1 MTSKVRIEV
10 IPHYDRNV
18 PELESILTS
27 LNIESVCKRYS
38 GYLLNSSNELPSRD
52 IINDVLVNE
61 SKEYSHY
68 ENTQDYNNV
77 NYLLEIGYLPGV
89 TDNIARSCQEAFK
102 LKGFNLECFSNE
114 LVTVRILNDKSL
126 AKDKLSS
133 LCENLL
139 YNKLIQSLRIYD
151 QEEIKAGER
160 FKNIKVPSVNISH
173 NIAHEY
179 ISLEDGDDSL
189 NRLSVDR
196 CLALTLDEMNIIK
209 MHYQDSSVK
218 DMRAEVGLGE
228 MPTDVELEV
237 LAQTW
242 SEHCKHKIFAAHINY
257 TDEISGE
264 KKEINSLYKS
274 YIKQATKDIDSDF
287 LISVFSD
294 NAGIVRF
301 DQKLDVCIKAETH
314 NSPSALDPYGGALT
328 GILGVNRDIMG
339 CGLGAKPI
347 ANTNVFCVGEM
358 NLPSVIGQENM
369 PKGLMEPAKI
379 LKGIH
384 AGVRDG
390 GNKSGIP
397 TVNGAMFFDDSY
409 AGKPLVFC
417 GTVGVMPPKLK
428 DGRDSKEKGASVG
441 DYIFVA
447 GGSVG
452 ADGIHGATFSSLDLN
467 EDSPATA
474 VQIGDPI
481 TQKRLLDFMLEAR
494 DMGLFTCVTDNG
506 AGGIS
511 SSIGEMATLTN
522 GCVIDLAK
530 NPVKYPGLSPWEIM
544 ISESQERMTF
554 AVAKKH
560 AQSFEDLA
568 AKRNVNVSNL
578 GEFNDSGYLDMFY
591 NDQRVGKLSMHFL
604 HEGLPQMSLNAKWSG
619 RREDESWN
627 DKKKST
633 LPDDVFTI
641 LPLILNKENIA
652 SKRQWVQQYDQEVQA
667 GTQIK
672 PFVGINQR
680 TPGNSGVVSLENQGG
695 EKYSAVSIGCGLA
708 PRWSSVD
715 AKTMAMLSVDEA
727 YRNIICTGANPEKIC
742 LLDNFCWPDPI
753 MSEKTPDGEKK
764 LGDLVRSCEGL
775 YDICTLYKAPLVSGK
790 DSMKNDFRGVN
801 NKGDKLKISIKPTL
815 LVTAMG
821 HLDSRYTCESYL
833 KNEEATLFIVG
844 HDQRTLIGSE
854 MNQHFKIEDFSIP
867 EMNFEYCL
875 ETYKCIHKLIKSEL
889 LNSCHDISEGG
900 FLCALSEKC
909 FDNNLIVNVDL
920 DSDKKDLARFC
931 YGEGPGQFIVS
942 VSNTKVEEFIRL
954 SEENNLIYKKIGDV
968 LTSKS
973 KGIININNNSESLAV
988 YNCEDLLNAWQR
1000 KW

>member
-1 MTSKVRIEV
+1 MTNKLRVEV
-10 IPHYDRNV
+10 IPHYERHIEGLRSALERHNV
-18 PELESILTS
+18 KATCNSFNCYQLTS
-27 LNIESVCKRYS
+27 QDALPARNIIKE
-38 GYLLNSSNELPSRD
+38 
-52 IINDVLVNE
+52 VLSTD
-61 SKEYSHY
+61 SKEHCNFETSPVFN
-68 ENTQDYNNV
+68 EV
-77 NYLLEIGYLPGV
+77 NFLLEIGYLPGV
-89 TDNIARSCQEAFK
+89 TDNIARSCHDAFN
-102 LKGFNLECFSNE
+102 LKGYNLECFSSQLVAISFLGECNISKDE
-114 LVTVRILNDKSL
+114 LEKISE
-126 AKDKLSS
+126 S
-133 LCENLL
+133 LL

-151 QEEIKAGER
+151 KSELRTNNR
-160 FKNIKVPSVNISH
+160 FNNIVVPTVNISH
-173 NIAHEY
+173 NTSFDYVSLRDGDE
-179 ISLEDGDDSL
+179 SLESL
-189 NRLSVDR
+189 SKER
-196 CLALTLDEMNIIK
+196 CLALTLDEMKVIK
-209 MHYQDSSVK
+209 SHYEESDIRSVRK
-218 DMRAEVGLGE
+218 GINLEND
-228 MPTDVELEV
+228 PTDVELEV
-237 LAQTW
+237 IAQTW
-242 SEHCKHKIFAAHINY
+242 SEHCKHKIFAANINY
-257 TDEISGE
+257 IDEVSGKT
-264 KKEINSLYKS
+264 KKINSLYKS
-274 YIKQATKDIDSDF
+274 YIKQATKDINSDF

-301 DQKLDVCIKAETH
+301 DNKIDVCIKAETH

-358 NLPSVIGQENM
+358 ELAKTIGHENM

-428 DGRDSKEKGASVG
+428 DGRESKLKGAAVG
-441 DYIFVA
+441 DYVFVA

-481 TQKRLLDFMLEAR
+481 TQKRLLDFLIEAR
-494 DMGLFTCVTDNG
+494 DEGLFTCVTDNG

-522 GCVIDLAK
+522 GCTIDLAK

-554 AVAKKH
+554 AVAKEN
-560 AQSFEDLA
+560 AERFENLA
-568 AKRNVNVSNL
+568 KTRNVNVSKL
-578 GEFNDSGYLDMFY
+578 GEFNDSGFLDIFY
-591 NDQRVGKLSMHFL
+591 NEERVGQLSMHFL
-604 HEGLPQMSLNAKWSG
+604 HEGLPQMNLEAKWSG
-619 RREDESWN
+619 KRDDEAWN
-627 DKKKST
+627 NKTKETIPSDIYEL
-633 LPDDVFTI
+633 LPV
-641 LPLILNKENIA
+641 LLNKENIA
-652 SKRQWVQQYDQEVQA
+652 SKRDWVKQYDQEVQA

-672 PFVGINQR
+672 PFVGKKQR
-680 TPGNSGVVSLENQGG
+680 SPGNSGVVSLENQGG
-695 EKYSAVSIGCGLA
+695 EINSAVSIGCGLA
-708 PRWSSVD
+708 PRWSSID

-727 YRNIICTGANPEKIC
+727 VRNIIATGANPDKIC

-753 MSEKTPDGEKK
+753 KSTKTPDGEEK

-801 NKGDKLKISIKPTL
+801 NKGDALKISIKPTL

-821 HLDSRYTCESYL
+821 HVDSRYTCESYL
-833 KNEEATLFIVG
+833 KNEESTLFVIG
-844 HDQRTLIGSE
+844 RDQRTLIGSE
-854 MNQHFKIEDFSIP
+854 VAQHYNVVNHNNMEMDFD
-867 EMNFEYCL
+867 NCL
-875 ETYKCIHKLIKSEL
+875 HTYKGIHTLITKGLMS
-889 LNSCHDISEGG
+889 SCHDISEGG

-909 FDNNLIVNVDL
+909 FDNDLEVNVNIKSSKDDL
-920 DSDKKDLARFC
+920 LRYT

-942 VSNTKVEEFIRL
+942 VNNTNLEKFNKTCKDINIDLEE
-954 SEENNLIYKKIGDV
+954 IGFAK
-968 LTSKS
+968 TSS
-973 KGIININNNSESLAV
+973 KGKLHIQNNGEKLANF
-988 YNCEDLLNAWQR
+988 NCDDLLDAWQR